1 MRSICNFILLSLFVA
16 VILENFDVA
25 EEEKMLLQVL
35 IPNLVPLLL
44 HTKLRQACGMN
55 AVNL

>member
-1 MRSICNFILLSLFVA
+1 VA